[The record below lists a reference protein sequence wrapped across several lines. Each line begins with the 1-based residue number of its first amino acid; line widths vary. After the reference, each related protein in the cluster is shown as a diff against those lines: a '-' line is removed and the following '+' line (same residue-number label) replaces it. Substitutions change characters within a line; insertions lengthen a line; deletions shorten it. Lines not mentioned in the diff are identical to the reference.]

1 MVMWS
6 GQKGWIG
13 VDVGTRTIKLA
24 QVERVRQGLRLV
36 DAKVVQ
42 RHTPWTDGGE
52 ELPTSP
58 EPSHE
63 EIGAALALGE
73 GFVGRTSACVLPM
86 GVHDVRAM
94 HIPSGSE
101 SDRRAMIASELDAI
115 FESES
120 QSREFGFWEINIP
133 KTAGKQ
139 DLENVGVLSLPR
151 PWAAQAAIDFSR
163 TRLNCQLLDG
173 LPLALARAVQMTTSP
188 MAAGAPIAAVDL
200 GFSSTTFCIVQD
212 GRPQYT
218 RRVPGCSLGQMIK
231 SVRTTLDV
239 TLDEAQYLLATQGLP
254 DLQNPGG
261 QDEDLR
267 AVIAEAASDA
277 LNELVEQLGKT
288 LAYFGAHRPSLSP
301 DRIWLF
307 GGGTTVRGVTP
318 YLARAI
324 PVPVDVWQLPRVRGS
339 KNVDA
344 GCPTSMLATAI
355 ALSALAWMDS

>member
-36 DAKVVQ
+36 DAKIVQ
-42 RHTPWTDGGE
+42 RHTPWTDGNE

-73 GFVGRTSACVLPM
+73 DFVGRTSACVLPM
-86 GVHDVRAM
+86 GVHDIRAM
-94 HIPSGSE
+94 HIPGGSE

-133 KTAGKQ
+133 ETTGRQ
-139 DLENVGVLSLPR
+139 DMENVGVLSLRR
-151 PWAAQAAIDFSR
+151 PWTAQVATDFSR
-163 TRLNCQLLDG
+163 ARLNCQLLDG
-173 LPLALARAVQMTTSP
+173 LPLALARAVQMAISP
-188 MAAGAPIAAVDL
+188 LEGGEPIAAVDL

-218 RRVPGCSLGQMIK
+218 RCVRGCSLGQMIK
-231 SVRTTLDV
+231 SVRTTLGV
-239 TLDEAQYLLATQGLP
+239 SLDEAQYLLTTQGLP
-254 DLQNPGG
+254 DPQHQDEQN
-261 QDEDLR
+261 EDLR

-324 PVPVDVWQLPRVRGS
+324 PLPIDVWQLPQVHGS
-339 KNVDA
+339 KDVDA

-355 ALSALAWMDS
+355 ALSALAWTNS